1 VKIDHRMVEHI
12 AELAKLQLTEQ
23 EIDLYAGQLSAIL
36 EYAERLQSVDTDAIP
51 PTASVLPLHN
61 VLRPDVVQPSLPRD
75 KALANAADTAENQFR
90 VAAVLDTD

>member
-1 VKIDHRMVEHI
+1 MKIDRHMVEHI

-36 EYAERLQSVDTDAIP
+36 EYAERLQSIDTDAIL
-51 PTASVLPLHN
+51 PTASVLPLRN

-75 KALANAADTAENQFR
+75 QALANAADVEDNQFR
-90 VAAVLDTD
+90 VEAVLDTD